1 MRLRRQTELFYFGV
15 RVIAHEGTTTL
26 RICPRVHEL
35 TSVLA
40 ALRSWTLPTP
50 KVAKVFNTRCR
61 TSGRGKPSITCTL
74 DLENWKSDGDDTD
87 NDDGVGRMKVLDGVR
102 EAEEVGGNPINAERR
117 PVLFFKMVRQWVVYS
132 CVGS

>member
-1 MRLRRQTELFYFGV
+1 M
-15 RVIAHEGTTTL
+15 
-26 RICPRVHEL
+26 
-35 TSVLA
+35 
-40 ALRSWTLPTP
+40 
-50 KVAKVFNTRCR
+50 
-61 TSGRGKPSITCTL
+61 
-74 DLENWKSDGDDTD
+74 ENWKSDGDDTD